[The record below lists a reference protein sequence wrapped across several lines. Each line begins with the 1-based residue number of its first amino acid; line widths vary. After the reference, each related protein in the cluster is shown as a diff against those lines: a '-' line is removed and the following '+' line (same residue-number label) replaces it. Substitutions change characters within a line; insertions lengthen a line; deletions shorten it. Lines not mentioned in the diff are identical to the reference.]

1 MEKAEPRHWVADFS
15 GIITKRCLTHGASA
29 RQVCAQT
36 PAWDFWFYSKRKA
49 EFRLNLRAKPVVV
62 SALWGKKGVFQRCE
76 NIQKFSVWADFSISI
91 SFPTS
96 HFLLWYRNSNAN
108 SMACCHRSH
117 AATELPKK
125 SWAID
130 PVVICCQDDYIYYSK
145 WVVLIIQ
152 LDEHYCRRL
161 IMLKATQLTCCIF
174 PGSLSSWSVLSW
186 QLKVIHEGAVL
197 KKFCLK

>member
-1 MEKAEPRHWVADFS
+1 MQKAEPQHWVADFS
-15 GIITKRCLTHGASA
+15 GTITRRCLTHGASA

-36 PAWDFWFYSKRKA
+36 SAQDFWFYSKWKV
-49 EFRLNLRAKPVVV
+49 EFRLNLRAKLVVV
-62 SALWGKKGVFQRCE
+62 FALWGEKRSLWEVWKHTEVFSLSRLL
-76 NIQKFSVWADFSISI
+76 NYI

-108 SMACCHRSH
+108 SMARCHRSH

-161 IMLKATQLTCCIF
+161 TMLKAPQLTRCIF
-174 PGSLSSWSVLSW
+174 PGSLSSWSVLS
-186 QLKVIHEGAVL
+186 
-197 KKFCLK
+197 